1 MDKNHAPVLK
11 YISIQLSHKIIF
23 KMHHGENMKKIIN
36 VFTGFLI
43 ICLMITTGANAG
55 TKKTAGIQNHIL
67 TLADAIKNAM
77 AYSPE
82 LKAAVFGEKTA
93 EHNLGRAKAGFMPKI
108 DFTETFSRT
117 DAPMWAFATLLNQGR
132 IQSKDFNPSS
142 LNNPDGINN
151 FNSLISVSMPVYAGG
166 RISGSIHK
174 ADINTKIAALARER
188 TRQAVI
194 ARTALAYT
202 GLLLAKKNM
211 QVILHALDSAMANL
225 KMVKAGYNNGFS
237 VKSDLLRA
245 KVRIASL
252 EQQRLDA
259 ENKIQIAKGYL
270 NTAMGIQP
278 ETNVHV
284 IEYFDKNSRQIKRT
298 ENNLISRAIKK
309 RPELQILAL
318 QKQIAEEEIKIA
330 GSANLPNINLFG
342 TYENNTEDF
351 GDTHNNYSIGA
362 AMQINLFSGF
372 ASKHR
377 IQSARYS
384 LDRIRQL
391 EKNMKLAVKAQVRA
405 TWLNLTS
412 SWKRIQVAE
421 SALHQ
426 AQENLR
432 IVKNRYKNGLL
443 TIVSLLD
450 AELSDQ
456 KARADHFRAV
466 YDYESARIKLALV
479 SGEINS
485 DFK

>member
-1 MDKNHAPVLK
+1 
-11 YISIQLSHKIIF
+11 
-23 KMHHGENMKKIIN
+23 MHHGENMKKTIN
-36 VFTGFLI
+36 AFTGFLAI
-43 ICLMITTGANAG
+43 LFIITTGANAG
-55 TKKTAGIQNHIL
+55 TARPSGMQHNIL

-93 EHNLGRAKAGFMPKI
+93 EHDLGRAKAGFMPQI
-108 DFTETFSRT
+108 NFTETFSRT

-142 LNNPDGINN
+142 LNDPDGINN
-151 FNSLISVSMPVYAGG
+151 FNSLISISMPVYAGG
-166 RISGSIHK
+166 RISGSIRQ
-174 ADINTKIAALARER
+174 ADINTKIAALAHEK

-202 GLLLAKKNM
+202 GLLLAEKNL
-211 QVILHALDSAMANL
+211 QVVMHALESAKANL
-225 KMVKAGYNNGFS
+225 NMVKAGYKNGFS

-245 KVRIASL
+245 KVRIACL

-270 NTAMGIQP
+270 NSAMGVQP
-278 ETNVHV
+278 ETHVDV
-284 IEYFDKNSRQIKRT
+284 IEYFDKNSRQINISGRD
-298 ENNLISRAIKK
+298 LISRAIKK

-318 QKQIAEEEIKIA
+318 QKQIAEQGIKIA
-330 GSANLPNINLFG
+330 EADNLPSVNLFG
-342 TYENNTEDF
+342 TYENNCEDF
-351 GDTHNNYSIGA
+351 GDSHNNYSIGA

-377 IQSARYS
+377 IKSARYT

-391 EKNMKLAVKAQVRA
+391 EKNMRLAVKVQVRE
-405 TWLNLTS
+405 TWLNLTT
-412 SWKRIQVAE
+412 SWKRIQVAR
-421 SALHQ
+421 SALDQ

-466 YDYESARIKLALV
+466 YDYESARIRLALV
-479 SGEINS
+479 SGVINS